1 MPGFEIIPYD
11 DISAL
16 EGALQNSNVCGFWVE
31 PIQGE
36 AGVYVP
42 SDGYMAKV
50 AELCH
55 RYDVL
60 LMADEIQTGI
70 GRTGKLLACDHEN
83 VHPDILI
90 LGKAIS
96 GGMMPVSLVLASDA
110 IMNTIKPGEHGSTF
124 GGNPLACAVTME
136 ALQIVKDE
144 NLSQNAQKM
153 GEIFRSRMEMLVDKF
168 DIIKLVRGKGL
179 LNAVVINDSEAGDT
193 AWNICMKLKEKGLLA
208 KPTHGNII
216 RFAPPLIIAKDQILD
231 CSAIIED
238 TFDEM
243 FG

>member
-1 MPGFEIIPYD
+1 
-11 DISAL
+11 
-16 EGALQNSNVCGFWVE
+16 
-31 PIQGE
+31 
-36 AGVYVP
+36 
-42 SDGYMAKV
+42 MAKV

-216 RFAPPLIIAKDQILD
+216 RFAPPLIIAEHQILD

>member
-1 MPGFEIIPYD
+1 
-11 DISAL
+11 
-16 EGALQNSNVCGFWVE
+16 
-31 PIQGE
+31 
-36 AGVYVP
+36 
-42 SDGYMAKV
+42 
-50 AELCH
+50 
-55 RYDVL
+55 
-60 LMADEIQTGI
+60 
-70 GRTGKLLACDHEN
+70 
-83 VHPDILI
+83 
-90 LGKAIS
+90 
-96 GGMMPVSLVLASDA
+96 MPVSLVLASDA